1 MFIST
6 STWNHLNDG
15 NDDLGPDPQR
25 LDKQQ
30 PRAQKHIFS
39 YLFNSKHCSLLW
51 KDHMLSL
58 SHSAGLADMVY
69 PLTPPHLDIT
79 VDILVCH
86 CSLLV
91 CYCFVKWQ
99 QMLSPAFHMG
109 CVTEHTEISHCLKKI
124 LKFGWEKGLAVVPW
138 WDHCKSSDTN
148 NSTLGEMYWELGKR
162 VFLTTFYTLTADT
175 QLWTIA
181 CSHVYTR
188 NNTKYHSR
196 LHWQS
201 ATGSTAIVKPHTHH
215 GAWLRLASGLWVIL
229 HTPPPCIPCHIS
241 VLDLWRF
248 IKRMEEGIL
257 DFHCFLASDKRAKKA
272 NTNSSTSVN

>member
-1 MFIST
+1 MGEGVGSGTLMGPLQIFRHQQLNTRRDVLGIRE
-6 STWNHLNDG
+6 TW
-15 NDDLGPDPQR
+15 
-25 LDKQQ
+25 
-30 PRAQKHIFS
+30 
-39 YLFNSKHCSLLW
+39 
-51 KDHMLSL
+51 
-58 SHSAGLADMVY
+58 
-69 PLTPPHLDIT
+69 
-79 VDILVCH
+79 
-86 CSLLV
+86 
-91 CYCFVKWQ
+91 
-99 QMLSPAFHMG
+99 
-109 CVTEHTEISHCLKKI
+109 
-124 LKFGWEKGLAVVPW
+124 
-138 WDHCKSSDTN
+138 
-148 NSTLGEMYWELGKR
+148 

-201 ATGSTAIVKPHTHH
+201 ATGSAAIVKPHTHH